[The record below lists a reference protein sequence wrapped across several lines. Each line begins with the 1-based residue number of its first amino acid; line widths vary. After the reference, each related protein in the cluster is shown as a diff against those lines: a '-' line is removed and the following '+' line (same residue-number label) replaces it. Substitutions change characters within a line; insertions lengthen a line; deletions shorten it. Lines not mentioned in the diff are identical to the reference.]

1 MEELINELDIFVNVK
16 AILSAQ
22 IKDIENKRNELA
34 KERNTKKAQ
43 NKIKNDEEVWSEVNC
58 LGKQISDLGNQ
69 SQWFQNQI
77 NSKLLNVREL
87 SFVEIDNLIAE
98 SVRKSRIISEQIEEN
113 RDNLDPEEIYELTES
128 INEIGQEMARIMF
141 AKRLIKHNQ
150 IIDVINLFSATET
163 EESQEQDEQIDEI
176 LESQKIENTNENEQ
190 VQLINEELKPIE
202 EIAIDPVLTD
212 YYNNIN
218 EITKNLEKEIDEEI
232 KKLQDKFADLIVK
245 EDGIIEDGNTAVID
259 FKGTVDGQALEG
271 GSAENYSLE
280 IGTHSFIPGF
290 EEGLVGHKTGDIVTL
305 NLKFPEDYV
314 ENLKGKDV
322 VFEVKVNEVKVR
334 VLPEINEEFFKDL
347 GYNDVKT
354 KEELENKVKEELQ
367 KEEQAKLDDI
377 HLDKVLDKAMENMK
391 IELNEEIV
399 DDEIHRM
406 IHEYERQLKMQ
417 GLDMN
422 KYFELTGDT
431 EEGLHKKMEG
441 EATKRVKCRY
451 LIEEVAKKENI
462 DFTKEEVD
470 AKAKEMAENYGITVD
485 ELIKAYGTIDV
496 VKYDMTMHKALEIIK
511 ENN

>member
-1 MEELINELDIFVNVK
+1 M
-16 AILSAQ
+16 
-22 IKDIENKRNELA
+22 
-34 KERNTKKAQ
+34 
-43 NKIKNDEEVWSEVNC
+43 
-58 LGKQISDLGNQ
+58 
-69 SQWFQNQI
+69 
-77 NSKLLNVREL
+77 
-87 SFVEIDNLIAE
+87 
-98 SVRKSRIISEQIEEN
+98 
-113 RDNLDPEEIYELTES
+113 
-128 INEIGQEMARIMF
+128 
-141 AKRLIKHNQ
+141 
-150 IIDVINLFSATET
+150 
-163 EESQEQDEQIDEI
+163 
-176 LESQKIENTNENEQ
+176 
-190 VQLINEELKPIE
+190 
-202 EIAIDPVLTD
+202 
-212 YYNNIN
+212 
-218 EITKNLEKEIDEEI
+218 
-232 KKLQDKFADLIVK
+232 QDKFADLIVK
-245 EDGIIEDGNTAVID
+245 EDGIIEEGNTVVID
-259 FKGTVDGQALEG
+259 FKGTVDGEALEG

-347 GYNDVKT
+347 EYNDVKT

>member
-1 MEELINELDIFVNVK
+1 MKNV
-16 AILSAQ
+16 Q
-22 IKDIENKRNELA
+22 EIENKLTTEWKKCLDDAFKKKVKETKVDGFRKGTCPKDIFIKRFGIESLYMDAVDEAVAVGYKKALEDNKDINPVIEPKVDIKNISA
-34 KERNTKKAQ
+34 KE
-43 NKIKNDEEVWSEVNC
+43 I
-58 LGKQISDLGNQ
+58 
-69 SQWFQNQI
+69 
-77 NSKLLNVREL
+77 
-87 SFVEIDNLIAE
+87 
-98 SVRKSRIISEQIEEN
+98 
-113 RDNLDPEEIYELTES
+113 
-128 INEIGQEMARIMF
+128 
-141 AKRLIKHNQ
+141 
-150 IIDVINLFSATET
+150 
-163 EESQEQDEQIDEI
+163 
-176 LESQKIENTNENEQ
+176 
-190 VQLINEELKPIE
+190 ELKFTIITKP
-202 EIAIDPVLTD
+202 
-212 YYNNIN
+212 
-218 EITKNLEKEIDEEI
+218 EITLEDYKNLGIKKEEAKVSKKEIDEEI

-245 EDGIIEDGNTAVID
+245 EDGIIEEGNTVVID
-259 FKGTVDGQALEG
+259 FKGTVDGEPLEG

-347 GYNDVKT
+347 GYEDIKT

-367 KEEQAKLDDI
+367 KEEQAKLDDV

-391 IELNEEIV
+391 IELNKEIV
-399 DDEIHRM
+399 DDEIDRM

>member
-1 MEELINELDIFVNVK
+1 MKNVHEIEIKLTTEWEKCLDDAFKKKVKETKVDGFRKGTCPKDIFIKRFGIESLYMDAVDEAVAVGYKK
-16 AILSAQ
+16 ALEDN
-22 IKDIENKRNELA
+22 KDINPVIEPKVDIKNISA
-34 KERNTKKAQ
+34 KEIEFKFTITTK
-43 NKIKNDEEVWSEVNC
+43 
-58 LGKQISDLGNQ
+58 
-69 SQWFQNQI
+69 
-77 NSKLLNVREL
+77 
-87 SFVEIDNLIAE
+87 
-98 SVRKSRIISEQIEEN
+98 
-113 RDNLDPEEIYELTES
+113 P
-128 INEIGQEMARIMF
+128 
-141 AKRLIKHNQ
+141 
-150 IIDVINLFSATET
+150 
-163 EESQEQDEQIDEI
+163 
-176 LESQKIENTNENEQ
+176 
-190 VQLINEELKPIE
+190 
-202 EIAIDPVLTD
+202 
-212 YYNNIN
+212 
-218 EITKNLEKEIDEEI
+218 EITLGDYKNLGIKKEEAKVSKKEIDEEI

-245 EDGIIEDGNTAVID
+245 EDGIIEEGNTVVID
-259 FKGTVDGQALEG
+259 FKGTVDGEPLEG

-347 GYNDVKT
+347 GYEDIKT

-367 KEEQAKLDDI
+367 KEEQAKLDDV

-391 IELNEEIV
+391 IELNKEIV
-399 DDEIHRM
+399 DDEIDRM

>member
-1 MEELINELDIFVNVK
+1 MKNVHEIEIKLTTEWEKCLDDAFKKKVKETKVDGFRKGTCPKDIFIKRFGIESLYMDAVDEAVAVGYKK
-16 AILSAQ
+16 ALEDN
-22 IKDIENKRNELA
+22 KDINPVIEPKVDIKNISA
-34 KERNTKKAQ
+34 KEIEVKFTIITK
-43 NKIKNDEEVWSEVNC
+43 
-58 LGKQISDLGNQ
+58 
-69 SQWFQNQI
+69 
-77 NSKLLNVREL
+77 
-87 SFVEIDNLIAE
+87 
-98 SVRKSRIISEQIEEN
+98 
-113 RDNLDPEEIYELTES
+113 P
-128 INEIGQEMARIMF
+128 
-141 AKRLIKHNQ
+141 
-150 IIDVINLFSATET
+150 
-163 EESQEQDEQIDEI
+163 
-176 LESQKIENTNENEQ
+176 
-190 VQLINEELKPIE
+190 
-202 EIAIDPVLTD
+202 
-212 YYNNIN
+212 
-218 EITKNLEKEIDEEI
+218 EITLGDYKNLGIKKEEAKVSKKEIDEEI

-245 EDGIIEDGNTAVID
+245 EDGIIEEGNTVVID
-259 FKGTVDGQALEG
+259 FKGTVDGEPLEG

-347 GYNDVKT
+347 GYEDIKT

-391 IELNEEIV
+391 IELNKEIV
-399 DDEIHRM
+399 DDEIDRM

>member
-1 MEELINELDIFVNVK
+1 MKNVHEIEIKLTTEWEKCLDDAFKKKVKETKVDGFRKGTCPKDIFIKRFGIESLYMDAVDEAVAVGYKK
-16 AILSAQ
+16 ALEDN
-22 IKDIENKRNELA
+22 KDINPVIEPKVDIKNISA
-34 KERNTKKAQ
+34 KEIEFKFTITTK
-43 NKIKNDEEVWSEVNC
+43 
-58 LGKQISDLGNQ
+58 
-69 SQWFQNQI
+69 
-77 NSKLLNVREL
+77 
-87 SFVEIDNLIAE
+87 
-98 SVRKSRIISEQIEEN
+98 
-113 RDNLDPEEIYELTES
+113 P
-128 INEIGQEMARIMF
+128 
-141 AKRLIKHNQ
+141 
-150 IIDVINLFSATET
+150 
-163 EESQEQDEQIDEI
+163 
-176 LESQKIENTNENEQ
+176 
-190 VQLINEELKPIE
+190 
-202 EIAIDPVLTD
+202 
-212 YYNNIN
+212 
-218 EITKNLEKEIDEEI
+218 EITLGDYKNLGIKKEEAKVSKKEIDEEI

-245 EDGIIEDGNTAVID
+245 EDGIIEEGNTVVID
-259 FKGTVDGQALEG
+259 FKGTVDGEPLEG

-347 GYNDVKT
+347 GYEDIKT

-391 IELNEEIV
+391 IELNKEIV
-399 DDEIHRM
+399 DDEIDRM

>member
-1 MEELINELDIFVNVK
+1 M
-16 AILSAQ
+16 
-22 IKDIENKRNELA
+22 
-34 KERNTKKAQ
+34 
-43 NKIKNDEEVWSEVNC
+43 
-58 LGKQISDLGNQ
+58 
-69 SQWFQNQI
+69 
-77 NSKLLNVREL
+77 
-87 SFVEIDNLIAE
+87 
-98 SVRKSRIISEQIEEN
+98 
-113 RDNLDPEEIYELTES
+113 
-128 INEIGQEMARIMF
+128 
-141 AKRLIKHNQ
+141 
-150 IIDVINLFSATET
+150 
-163 EESQEQDEQIDEI
+163 
-176 LESQKIENTNENEQ
+176 
-190 VQLINEELKPIE
+190 
-202 EIAIDPVLTD
+202 
-212 YYNNIN
+212 
-218 EITKNLEKEIDEEI
+218 
-232 KKLQDKFADLIVK
+232 QDKFADLIVK
-245 EDGIIEDGNTAVID
+245 EDGIIEEGNTVVID
-259 FKGTVDGQALEG
+259 FKGTVDGEPLEG

-322 VFEVKVNEVKVR
+322 VFEVKINEVKVR

-347 GYNDVKT
+347 EYNDIKT

>member
-1 MEELINELDIFVNVK
+1 M
-16 AILSAQ
+16 
-22 IKDIENKRNELA
+22 
-34 KERNTKKAQ
+34 
-43 NKIKNDEEVWSEVNC
+43 
-58 LGKQISDLGNQ
+58 
-69 SQWFQNQI
+69 
-77 NSKLLNVREL
+77 
-87 SFVEIDNLIAE
+87 
-98 SVRKSRIISEQIEEN
+98 
-113 RDNLDPEEIYELTES
+113 
-128 INEIGQEMARIMF
+128 
-141 AKRLIKHNQ
+141 
-150 IIDVINLFSATET
+150 
-163 EESQEQDEQIDEI
+163 
-176 LESQKIENTNENEQ
+176 
-190 VQLINEELKPIE
+190 
-202 EIAIDPVLTD
+202 
-212 YYNNIN
+212 
-218 EITKNLEKEIDEEI
+218 
-232 KKLQDKFADLIVK
+232 QDKFADLIVK
-245 EDGIIEDGNTAVID
+245 EDGIIEEGNTVVID
-259 FKGTVDGQALEG
+259 FKGTVDGEPLEG

-280 IGTHSFIPGF
+280 IGNHSFIPGF
-290 EEGLVGHKTGDIVTL
+290 EEGLVGHKTGNIVTL

-347 GYNDVKT
+347 GYEDIKT
-354 KEELENKVKEELQ
+354 KEELENKVKDELQ

>member
-1 MEELINELDIFVNVK
+1 MEELINELDIFVNEK

-77 NSKLLNVREL
+77 NSKLLNVREQ

-113 RDNLDPEEIYELTES
+113 RDNLEPEEIYELTES

-202 EIAIDPVLTD
+202 EIAVDPTLTD

-218 EITKNLEKEIDEEI
+218 EITKNLEKEIITLEETEENQLVNTNTEEPTTIKNIVVKVENGELIYKAELSNETTIKIYPIKEKILEKEKFERETWKRELIEYSAKNYRNLRNIAIKKMDPIVCEILDRYAVQYDMDSQNLVYNYVMSFSSIDDYDSDILPAITYNLSYINEAKISKKEI
-232 KKLQDKFADLIVK
+232 KILQKIVK
-245 EDGIIEDGNTAVID
+245 NSTQNALVDIIGN
-259 FKGTVDGQALEG
+259 
-271 GSAENYSLE
+271 
-280 IGTHSFIPGF
+280 
-290 EEGLVGHKTGDIVTL
+290 VTL
-305 NLKFPEDYV
+305 SEKLKCFMKKIF
-314 ENLKGKDV
+314 NISSA
-322 VFEVKVNEVKVR
+322 NI
-334 VLPEINEEFFKDL
+334 LPEGN
-347 GYNDVKT
+347 
-354 KEELENKVKEELQ
+354 KE
-367 KEEQAKLDDI
+367 
-377 HLDKVLDKAMENMK
+377 
-391 IELNEEIV
+391 
-399 DDEIHRM
+399 
-406 IHEYERQLKMQ
+406 
-417 GLDMN
+417 
-422 KYFELTGDT
+422 
-431 EEGLHKKMEG
+431 
-441 EATKRVKCRY
+441 
-451 LIEEVAKKENI
+451 
-462 DFTKEEVD
+462 
-470 AKAKEMAENYGITVD
+470 
-485 ELIKAYGTIDV
+485 
-496 VKYDMTMHKALEIIK
+496 
-511 ENN
+511 

>member
-1 MEELINELDIFVNVK
+1 MKNVHEIEIKLTTEWEKCLDDAFKKKVKETKVDGFRKGACPKDIFIKRFGIESLYMDAVDEAVAVGYKK
-16 AILSAQ
+16 ALEDN
-22 IKDIENKRNELA
+22 KDINPVIEPKVDIKNISA
-34 KERNTKKAQ
+34 KEIEFKFT
-43 NKIKNDEEVWSEVNC
+43 
-58 LGKQISDLGNQ
+58 
-69 SQWFQNQI
+69 
-77 NSKLLNVREL
+77 
-87 SFVEIDNLIAE
+87 
-98 SVRKSRIISEQIEEN
+98 II
-113 RDNLDPEEIYELTES
+113 TE
-128 INEIGQEMARIMF
+128 
-141 AKRLIKHNQ
+141 
-150 IIDVINLFSATET
+150 
-163 EESQEQDEQIDEI
+163 
-176 LESQKIENTNENEQ
+176 
-190 VQLINEELKPIE
+190 P
-202 EIAIDPVLTD
+202 
-212 YYNNIN
+212 
-218 EITKNLEKEIDEEI
+218 EITLGDYKNLGIKKEEAKVSKKEIDEEI

-245 EDGIIEDGNTAVID
+245 EDGIIEEGNTVVID
-259 FKGTVDGQALEG
+259 FKGTVDGEPLEG

-347 GYNDVKT
+347 EYNDVKT

>member
-1 MEELINELDIFVNVK
+1 MKNVK
-16 AILSAQ
+16 KIEIKLEKEWVESLDAVFKKKNKDVKIDGFRKGMASKEIYLKHFGIESLYGDAIDAC
-22 IKDIENKRNELA
+22 IGIA
-34 KERNTKKAQ
+34 YKKALEK
-43 NKIKNDEEVWSEVNC
+43 NKLVPVIEPSVDVT
-58 LGKQISDLGNQ
+58 GISDT
-69 SQWFQNQI
+69 
-77 NSKLLNVREL
+77 NVIFE
-87 SFVEIDNLIAE
+87 FT
-98 SVRKSRIISEQIEEN
+98 II
-113 RDNLDPEEIYELTES
+113 T
-128 INEIGQEMARIMF
+128 
-141 AKRLIKHNQ
+141 
-150 IIDVINLFSATET
+150 
-163 EESQEQDEQIDEI
+163 
-176 LESQKIENTNENEQ
+176 
-190 VQLINEELKPIE
+190 KP
-202 EIAIDPVLTD
+202 
-212 YYNNIN
+212 
-218 EITKNLEKEIDEEI
+218 EITLGDYKNLGIKKEEAKVSKKEIDEEI

-245 EDGIIEDGNTAVID
+245 EDGIIEEGNTVVID
-259 FKGTVDGQALEG
+259 FKGTVDGEPLEG

-347 GYNDVKT
+347 EYNDVKT

>member
-1 MEELINELDIFVNVK
+1 MKNVHEIEIKLTTEWEKCLDDAFKKKVKETKVDGFRKGACPKDIFIKRFGIESLYMDAVDEAVAVGYKK
-16 AILSAQ
+16 ALEDN
-22 IKDIENKRNELA
+22 KDINPVIEPKVDIKNISA
-34 KERNTKKAQ
+34 KEIEFKFTIITK
-43 NKIKNDEEVWSEVNC
+43 
-58 LGKQISDLGNQ
+58 
-69 SQWFQNQI
+69 
-77 NSKLLNVREL
+77 
-87 SFVEIDNLIAE
+87 
-98 SVRKSRIISEQIEEN
+98 
-113 RDNLDPEEIYELTES
+113 P
-128 INEIGQEMARIMF
+128 
-141 AKRLIKHNQ
+141 
-150 IIDVINLFSATET
+150 
-163 EESQEQDEQIDEI
+163 
-176 LESQKIENTNENEQ
+176 
-190 VQLINEELKPIE
+190 
-202 EIAIDPVLTD
+202 
-212 YYNNIN
+212 
-218 EITKNLEKEIDEEI
+218 EITLGDSKVSKKEIDEEI

-259 FKGTVDGQALEG
+259 FKGTVDGEALEG

-322 VFEVKVNEVKVR
+322 VFEVKINEVKVR

-347 GYNDVKT
+347 EYNDVKT

>member
-1 MEELINELDIFVNVK
+1 MKNVK
-16 AILSAQ
+16 
-22 IKDIENKRNELA
+22 
-34 KERNTKKAQ
+34 
-43 NKIKNDEEVWSEVNC
+43 
-58 LGKQISDLGNQ
+58 
-69 SQWFQNQI
+69 
-77 NSKLLNVREL
+77 
-87 SFVEIDNLIAE
+87 
-98 SVRKSRIISEQIEEN
+98 
-113 RDNLDPEEIYELTES
+113 
-128 INEIGQEMARIMF
+128 
-141 AKRLIKHNQ
+141 
-150 IIDVINLFSATET
+150 
-163 EESQEQDEQIDEI
+163 
-176 LESQKIENTNENEQ
+176 
-190 VQLINEELKPIE
+190 
-202 EIAIDPVLTD
+202 
-212 YYNNIN
+212 
-218 EITKNLEKEIDEEI
+218 EITKEIKTEEWTKYLKDAFNKKKKDIKIDGFRKGSVTWDLFIKKVGIETLYPDAADIAIEKEYEGAFKEADIIPVIQPTVDITKLDKDGITIVYKFISKPDVKLGDYKNLGIKKEEAKVSKKEIDEEI

-245 EDGIIEDGNTAVID
+245 EDGIIEEGNTVVID
-259 FKGTVDGQALEG
+259 FKGTVDGAPLEG

-347 GYNDVKT
+347 EYNDVKT

>member
-1 MEELINELDIFVNVK
+1 M
-16 AILSAQ
+16 
-22 IKDIENKRNELA
+22 IK
-34 KERNTKKAQ
+34 
-43 NKIKNDEEVWSEVNC
+43 
-58 LGKQISDLGNQ
+58 
-69 SQWFQNQI
+69 
-77 NSKLLNVREL
+77 
-87 SFVEIDNLIAE
+87 
-98 SVRKSRIISEQIEEN
+98 RKSKDKVYFYCSNYYRNKTCEKNKSMSEN
-113 RDNLDPEEIYELTES
+113 RLIEI
-128 INEIGQEMARIMF
+128 
-141 AKRLIKHNQ
+141 IKEKLN
-150 IIDVINLFSATET
+150 
-163 EESQEQDEQIDEI
+163 
-176 LESQKIENTNENEQ
+176 
-190 VQLINEELKPIE
+190 
-202 EIAIDPVLTD
+202 LTD
-212 YYNNIN
+212 
-218 EITKNLEKEIDEEI
+218 
-232 KKLQDKFADLIVK
+232 
-245 EDGIIEDGNTAVID
+245 NTR
-259 FKGTVDGQALEG
+259 L
-271 GSAENYSLE
+271 
-280 IGTHSFIPGF
+280 
-290 EEGLVGHKTGDIVTL
+290 
-305 NLKFPEDYV
+305 
-314 ENLKGKDV
+314 
-322 VFEVKVNEVKVR
+322 
-334 VLPEINEEFFKDL
+334 
-347 GYNDVKT
+347 
-354 KEELENKVKEELQ
+354 ELENKVKEELQ

>member
-1 MEELINELDIFVNVK
+1 MKNVHEIEIKLTTEWEKCLDDAFKKKVKETKVDGFRKGTCPKDIFIKRFGIESLYMDAVDEAVAVGYKK
-16 AILSAQ
+16 ALEDN
-22 IKDIENKRNELA
+22 KDINPVIEPKVDIKNISA
-34 KERNTKKAQ
+34 KEIEFKFTIITK
-43 NKIKNDEEVWSEVNC
+43 
-58 LGKQISDLGNQ
+58 
-69 SQWFQNQI
+69 
-77 NSKLLNVREL
+77 
-87 SFVEIDNLIAE
+87 
-98 SVRKSRIISEQIEEN
+98 
-113 RDNLDPEEIYELTES
+113 P
-128 INEIGQEMARIMF
+128 
-141 AKRLIKHNQ
+141 
-150 IIDVINLFSATET
+150 
-163 EESQEQDEQIDEI
+163 
-176 LESQKIENTNENEQ
+176 
-190 VQLINEELKPIE
+190 
-202 EIAIDPVLTD
+202 
-212 YYNNIN
+212 
-218 EITKNLEKEIDEEI
+218 EITLGGYKNLGIKKEEAKVSKKEIDEEI

-245 EDGIIEDGNTAVID
+245 EDGIIEEGNTVVID
-259 FKGTVDGQALEG
+259 FKGTVDGEPLEG

-347 GYNDVKT
+347 GYEDIKT

-391 IELNEEIV
+391 IELNKEIV
-399 DDEIHRM
+399 DDEIDRM

>member
-1 MEELINELDIFVNVK
+1 M
-16 AILSAQ
+16 
-22 IKDIENKRNELA
+22 
-34 KERNTKKAQ
+34 
-43 NKIKNDEEVWSEVNC
+43 
-58 LGKQISDLGNQ
+58 
-69 SQWFQNQI
+69 
-77 NSKLLNVREL
+77 
-87 SFVEIDNLIAE
+87 
-98 SVRKSRIISEQIEEN
+98 
-113 RDNLDPEEIYELTES
+113 
-128 INEIGQEMARIMF
+128 
-141 AKRLIKHNQ
+141 
-150 IIDVINLFSATET
+150 
-163 EESQEQDEQIDEI
+163 
-176 LESQKIENTNENEQ
+176 
-190 VQLINEELKPIE
+190 
-202 EIAIDPVLTD
+202 
-212 YYNNIN
+212 
-218 EITKNLEKEIDEEI
+218 
-232 KKLQDKFADLIVK
+232 QDKFADLIVK
-245 EDGIIEDGNTAVID
+245 EDGIIEEGNTVVID
-259 FKGTVDGQALEG
+259 FKGTVDGELLEG

-347 GYNDVKT
+347 GYEDIKT

>member
-1 MEELINELDIFVNVK
+1 M
-16 AILSAQ
+16 
-22 IKDIENKRNELA
+22 
-34 KERNTKKAQ
+34 
-43 NKIKNDEEVWSEVNC
+43 
-58 LGKQISDLGNQ
+58 
-69 SQWFQNQI
+69 
-77 NSKLLNVREL
+77 
-87 SFVEIDNLIAE
+87 
-98 SVRKSRIISEQIEEN
+98 
-113 RDNLDPEEIYELTES
+113 
-128 INEIGQEMARIMF
+128 
-141 AKRLIKHNQ
+141 
-150 IIDVINLFSATET
+150 
-163 EESQEQDEQIDEI
+163 
-176 LESQKIENTNENEQ
+176 
-190 VQLINEELKPIE
+190 
-202 EIAIDPVLTD
+202 
-212 YYNNIN
+212 
-218 EITKNLEKEIDEEI
+218 
-232 KKLQDKFADLIVK
+232 QDKFADLIVK

-347 GYNDVKT
+347 EYNDVKT

>member
-1 MEELINELDIFVNVK
+1 M
-16 AILSAQ
+16 
-22 IKDIENKRNELA
+22 
-34 KERNTKKAQ
+34 
-43 NKIKNDEEVWSEVNC
+43 
-58 LGKQISDLGNQ
+58 
-69 SQWFQNQI
+69 
-77 NSKLLNVREL
+77 
-87 SFVEIDNLIAE
+87 
-98 SVRKSRIISEQIEEN
+98 
-113 RDNLDPEEIYELTES
+113 
-128 INEIGQEMARIMF
+128 
-141 AKRLIKHNQ
+141 
-150 IIDVINLFSATET
+150 
-163 EESQEQDEQIDEI
+163 
-176 LESQKIENTNENEQ
+176 
-190 VQLINEELKPIE
+190 
-202 EIAIDPVLTD
+202 
-212 YYNNIN
+212 
-218 EITKNLEKEIDEEI
+218 
-232 KKLQDKFADLIVK
+232 QDKFADLIVK
-245 EDGIIEDGNTAVID
+245 EDGIIEEGNTVVID
-259 FKGTVDGQALEG
+259 FKGTVDGEPLEG

-347 GYNDVKT
+347 EYNDVKT

-441 EATKRVKCRY
+441 EAAKRVKCRY